1 MQLLL
6 EQSFPQ
12 LDLTSVL
19 QLTLHQQSTRIGI
32 GEPTTVLST
41 DNSKE
46 WEEPEC

>member
-6 EQSFPQ
+6 KQSFPQ

-32 GEPTTVLST
+32 GESTTVLST